1 MPLLPRI
8 FIIWVLFVFL
18 GPVPLS
24 GTFGSTQPQMMSAG
38 LADRNIQP
46 YVHLVA
52 KKKSRPTKK
61 SQKSASSL
69 IQNLRFHKHADHTR
83 LVVDLKGKLNVKEG
97 KKTKQD
103 EVVLELHDT
112 RLSKRAFRITRKK
125 GFPQAIQIA
134 RKWNKPVTITIN
146 LKTIDKYKVLT
157 LTKPNRLVLDLFP
170 ASLTTPKAKPPVPKV
185 VKKVPAKQRPV
196 APKVAKKSPAKPK
209 TAQPK
214 VARKALTKPK
224 NLPPV
229 KLVPPAKA
237 NEKLL
242 VVIDPGHGGKDPG
255 ALGRKGTREKDI
267 VLKVSKL
274 LKSMISER
282 LGAKVLMTREKDVFI
297 QLEDRAKF
305 ANTKKADL
313 FVSIHV
319 NSHAKRSVKGLEL
332 YHFGK
337 ASDPRAMEV
346 AARENGTPL
355 EDNAPAWQFILADKL
370 TDKKIEDSRDLAWI
384 ARKAL
389 VGQLRKHYKVKDHG
403 VKTAPFFVLRHT
415 TMPGILAE
423 IAFVSNPTE
432 EKLLRS
438 KTYQKRVAEG
448 IYKGIKAYIT
458 PLQTA
463 KR

>member
-1 MPLLPRI
+1 MKHLRNSYIQTIMPLLPRI

-24 GTFGSTQPQMMSAG
+24 GTFGSTQPLVASAG
-38 LADRNIQP
+38 LTDRNIQP
-46 YVHLVA
+46 FVHLVA
-52 KKKSRPTKK
+52 KKKARPTRK
-61 SQKSASSL
+61 SRKPASSL

-83 LVVDLKGKLNVKEG
+83 LVVDLKGQLNVKEG
-97 KKTKQD
+97 KNTKQD
-103 EVVLELHDT
+103 EIVLELHNT
-112 RLSKRAFRITRKK
+112 RLSKRAFKNTRKK
-125 GFPQAIQIA
+125 GFPQAIRIA
-134 RKWNKPVTITIN
+134 REWNKPVTITID
-146 LKTIDKYKVLT
+146 LTAIDEYKVLT
-157 LTKPNRLVLDLFP
+157 LKKPNRLVLDIFP
-170 ASLTTPKAKPPVPKV
+170 ASSATP
-185 VKKVPAKQRPV
+185 
-196 APKVAKKSPAKPK
+196 KPK
-209 TAQPK
+209 TASPRVVKKAPVKPKATQPK
-214 VARKALTKPK
+214 VSRKAQPKLK

-229 KLVPPAKA
+229 KFAPPAKSGK
-237 NEKLL
+237 NLL
-242 VVIDPGHGGKDPG
+242 IVIDPGHGGKDPG

-267 VLKVSKL
+267 VLKVSKQ
-274 LKSMISER
+274 LKSMISKR

-305 ANTKKADL
+305 ANSKKADL

-332 YHFGK
+332 YHFGE

-355 EDNAPAWQFILADKL
+355 KDNAPAWQFILADKL
-370 TDKKIEDSRDLAWI
+370 TDKKIEDSRELAWI

-389 VGQLRKHYKVKDHG
+389 VGQLRKHYKIKDHG

-432 EKLLRS
+432 EKLLTS